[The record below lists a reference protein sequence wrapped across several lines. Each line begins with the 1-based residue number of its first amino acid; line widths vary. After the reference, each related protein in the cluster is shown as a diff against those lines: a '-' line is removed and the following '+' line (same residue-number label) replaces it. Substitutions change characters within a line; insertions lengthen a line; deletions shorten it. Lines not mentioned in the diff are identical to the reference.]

1 VTHELKSPIAGLR
14 ALLQSFQTLDLPAA
28 ERAGYVALGLDELTR
43 LDHMVGNI
51 LLSARLDAAGY
62 VPQLAVVDLVRAAH
76 DTLNRN
82 GHKVTLELAGT
93 VVEGMLDA
101 IADELA
107 AGGEVKLRNIG
118 SLRTVYPKRKA
129 QTWLPGARGKL
140 VEFRPNVK
148 FKASESLRK
157 NIRPVEV

>member
-1 VTHELKSPIAGLR
+1 
-14 ALLQSFQTLDLPAA
+14 
-28 ERAGYVALGLDELTR
+28 
-43 LDHMVGNI
+43 MVNK
-51 LLSARLDAAGY
+51 D
-62 VPQLAVVDLVRAAH
+62 VFVRAAH

-82 GHKVTLELAGT
+82 GHKVTLELAGA
-93 VVEGMLDA
+93 VVDGMLDA
-101 IADELA
+101 MADELI

-118 SLRTVYPKRKA
+118 SFRTVYPKRKA

-148 FKASESLRK
+148 FKASEVLRK